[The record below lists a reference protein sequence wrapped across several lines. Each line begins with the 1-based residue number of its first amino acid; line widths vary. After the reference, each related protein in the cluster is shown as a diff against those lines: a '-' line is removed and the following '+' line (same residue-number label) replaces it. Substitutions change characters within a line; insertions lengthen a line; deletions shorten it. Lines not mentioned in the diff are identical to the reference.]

1 MNDYPMDVYKLFLVW
16 FSKAY
21 PLIAQEA
28 QDHTPGCVNRMN
40 NASEAYLAG
49 YMQAKQEVDAVHEPS
64 DFGGEGGEAFDLSGD
79 LNEDEPDDLRLYQ
92 PDEADDCDDPD
103 CPIHGMNWVDGFGY
117 PKTIV

>member
-1 MNDYPMDVYKLFLVW
+1 MNDYPMEVYKLFFKW
-16 FSKAY
+16 FEANHLPTALLAKAHDGAA
-21 PLIAQEA
+21 I
-28 QDHTPGCVNRMN
+28 VKMN
-40 NASEAYLAG
+40 AASEAYLAG

-92 PDEADDCDDPD
+92 PDEAEECDDPD